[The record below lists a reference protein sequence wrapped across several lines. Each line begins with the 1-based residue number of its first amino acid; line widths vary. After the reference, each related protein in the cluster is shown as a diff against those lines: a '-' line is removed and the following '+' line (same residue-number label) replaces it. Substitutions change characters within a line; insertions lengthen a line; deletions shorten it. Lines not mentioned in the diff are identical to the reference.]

1 MGFPT
6 SGVPLFFQG
15 FYDLQLQ
22 NIGVF
27 LGGFQSHGSRTTH
40 LRNAALPRHKGP
52 SFCFFLFPASNSA
65 YFCDPCFKVFLYFCY
80 STQLV
85 ASFFF
90 CKKNSQNNQFLY
102 KKGEVSLVGYH
113 SIKSIFVI
121 VIINTFSLTSHAWTS
136 PTNSCWIDCMPY
148 KFVCRISRGWNLGCC
163 IWFAG
168 FDLEIFAW
176 RTPSLWYFRSAFLKL
191 LLFMESIYS
200 PAKEQTS
207 KLAVGAGVFLLV
219 QNDTCTRIRTYML
232 CIL

>member
-1 MGFPT
+1 M
-6 SGVPLFFQG
+6 FFQG

-52 SFCFFLFPASNSA
+52 SFCFFCFLHQILLIFVILVSKC
-65 YFCDPCFKVFLYFCY
+65 FCIFVIQPNL
-80 STQLV
+80 LV
-85 ASFFF
+85 VFF

-148 KFVCRISRGWNLGCC
+148 KFVCRISRG
-163 IWFAG
+163 
-168 FDLEIFAW
+168 
-176 RTPSLWYFRSAFLKL
+176 
-191 LLFMESIYS
+191 
-200 PAKEQTS
+200 
-207 KLAVGAGVFLLV
+207 
-219 QNDTCTRIRTYML
+219 
-232 CIL
+232 

>member
-1 MGFPT
+1 MICSFKILVFFWGASSHMGAAPPT
-6 SGVPLFFQG
+6 SGTQHYQG
-15 FYDLQLQ
+15 
-22 NIGVF
+22 
-27 LGGFQSHGSRTTH
+27 T
-40 LRNAALPRHKGP
+40 KGP
-52 SFCFFLFPASNSA
+52 AFVFFLFPASNSA

-148 KFVCRISRGWNLGCC
+148 KFVCRISRG
-163 IWFAG
+163 
-168 FDLEIFAW
+168 
-176 RTPSLWYFRSAFLKL
+176 
-191 LLFMESIYS
+191 
-200 PAKEQTS
+200 
-207 KLAVGAGVFLLV
+207 
-219 QNDTCTRIRTYML
+219 
-232 CIL
+232 